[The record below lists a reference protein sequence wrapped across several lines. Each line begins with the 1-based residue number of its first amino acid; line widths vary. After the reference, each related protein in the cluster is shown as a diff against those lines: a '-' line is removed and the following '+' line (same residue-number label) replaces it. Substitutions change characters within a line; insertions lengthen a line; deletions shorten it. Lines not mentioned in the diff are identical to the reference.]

1 MMNRFLQTL
10 CGLFVAL
17 LAVSVNA
24 GVVINEIFYNAPED
38 LEDLEYIELY
48 NSGDKPVD
56 LTGWAFTKGI
66 KFKFKTGTEIA
77 AKGFL
82 VLCRNEERFRQ
93 YYEAPIAGT
102 FKQKLSN
109 QGERLE
115 LCESAGR
122 TADSVKYQD
131 TAPWPAGADG
141 YSGSLE
147 RICPEAGGEDAA
159 NWASSPLS
167 ADWIRPAGTP
177 GKANANFSAT
187 LPPIISNVSFSSKS
201 PAANEAM
208 TVEADVR
215 DGNGSSEVEVTL
227 LYRTAGPGFENGEA
241 PVPMAKGTGTRY
253 LATIPGQGS
262 DQLIRFRIQA
272 KARDGARRFFPA
284 ETEPRPALSAYVHG
298 AVAPAK
304 IPFAWMVATAPSDQK
319 STQRRS
325 RSASVPDLSHRTA
338 FVFYE
343 PAKKAFEVFD
353 FVQITL
359 RSGGVKV
366 HFLKDQPL
374 DRMSTINLIFEGN
387 DRFVLAEP
395 LAYEVYRRAG
405 MPVEQSYHLRLWSNG
420 QPLGYYLLV
429 EQPNRA
435 FLRRNR
441 IDDGG
446 NLYKL
451 IWYGRG
457 LVAQHEKKTN
467 VREGH
472 DDLVELVS
480 LLRNSGAEDQWEVI
494 RKNFDVDEVA
504 TYFAVNMVISHWDG
518 FFNNYFTYH
527 DTERT
532 KRWTMYP
539 WDQDK
544 TWGYYDGIRP
554 GQVFYDMPITFGQG
568 DGPFAR
574 ERGRGGGPFGGDS
587 SWWRPPGY
595 FSGPLL
601 ANPQFRKVFLART
614 REILE
619 TVYTEEIFLPI
630 INAMGDR
637 LRDEVKVRA
646 EIMREQPER
655 ALARLERN
663 LQDLRVHVQKRRAFL
678 LAQDEIKSVER
689 SSRAA
694 KASVSKN

>member
-1 MMNRFLQTL
+1 MKPLLQTL
-10 CGLFVAL
+10 CGLLLSL
-17 LAVSVNA
+17 LAVSANA
-24 GVVINEIFYNAPED
+24 RVVINEIFYHAPGEVD
-38 LEDLEYIELY
+38 DLEYVELY

-66 KFKFKTGTEIA
+66 KFKFQTGTEIPA
-77 AKGFL
+77 RGYL
-82 VLCRNEERFRQ
+82 VLCRNEQRFKQ
-93 YYEAPIAGT
+93 YYQTPVAGT

-122 TADSVKYQD
+122 TVDSVKYQD
-131 TAPWPAGADG
+131 GAPWPMGADG

-147 RICPEAGGEDAA
+147 RICPDAGGEDAA

-167 ADWIRPAGTP
+167 QDRTRPAGTP
-177 GKANANFSAT
+177 GTANASFSAT
-187 LPPIISNVSFSSKS
+187 LPPTISNVSFNSRN
-201 PAANEAM
+201 PAAKEAI

-215 DGNGSSEVEVTL
+215 EVNGASEADVVL
-227 LYRTAGPGFENGEA
+227 LYRTAGPGFENEE
-241 PVPMAKGTGTRY
+241 VSIPMTKGNGTRY
-253 LATIPGQGS
+253 LATIPGQEAN
-262 DQLIRFRIQA
+262 QLIRFRIQA
-272 KARDGARRFFPA
+272 KAKDGARRFFPA
-284 ETEPRPALSAYVHG
+284 ETEPRPALSAFVRG
-298 AVAPAK
+298 AIKPAK
-304 IPFAWMVATAPSDQK
+304 IPFGWMITTAPAEPKSD
-319 STQRRS
+319 QRRS
-325 RSASVPDLSHRTA
+325 RSASSVDDSHRSA

-343 PAKKAFEVFD
+343 PEKNAFQLFD
-353 FVQITL
+353 FVQITS
-359 RSGGVKV
+359 RAQGVKV
-366 HFLKDQPL
+366 HFLKDQAL
-374 DRMSTINLIFEGN
+374 DRMSTINLIFENN
-387 DRFVLAEP
+387 DRFVMAEP

-405 MPVEQSYHLRLWSNG
+405 MPVEQSYHLRLWYNG

-457 LVAQHEKKTN
+457 LIAQHEKKTN
-467 VREGH
+467 TGEGH

-480 LLRNSGAEDQWEVI
+480 LLRNSSGTEQWEVI

-504 TYFAVNMVISHWDG
+504 TYFAVNMIISHWDG

-532 KRWTMYP
+532 KKWTMYP

-554 GQVFYDMPITFGQG
+554 GQVFYDMPLTFGQG
-568 DGPFAR
+568 DGR
-574 ERGRGGGPFGGDS
+574 ERGRGGPFGGDS

-614 REILE
+614 REILK

-630 INAMGDR
+630 IDTMGDR
-637 LRDEVKVRA
+637 LRDEIKIRA

-655 ALARLERN
+655 ALARFERN
-663 LQDLRVHVQKRRAFL
+663 LQDLRAHVKKRREFL
-678 LAQDEIKSVER
+678 LAQDEIRNLER
-689 SSRAA
+689 SSQAARAA
-694 KASVSKN
+694 TN